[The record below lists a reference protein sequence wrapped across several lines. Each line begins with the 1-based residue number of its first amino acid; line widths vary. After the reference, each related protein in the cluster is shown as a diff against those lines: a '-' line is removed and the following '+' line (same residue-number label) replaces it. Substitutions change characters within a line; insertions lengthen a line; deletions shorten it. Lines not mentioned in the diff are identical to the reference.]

1 MEETLASWL
10 ADYLRTE
17 VNRNLRVHE
26 RPGLQ
31 PGTVGQL
38 KEDGTLYEEKADI
51 AAENL
56 EIAQGEDLSEGL
68 SDAVSGG
75 GFGVSGDSVYVSGDG
90 WFPDAEGHASGD
102 SVYVSGDGGFLGE
115 ELPASGGSELLDAV
129 SGGGIPADTGDGTRA
144 DGDWG
149 RDSWPLIK
157 VYDTFVPSLDDGE
170 SHFPYISI
178 QTESG
183 EVQQGKATINL
194 RLKLGTY
201 TSDTS
206 EGVRPVLSLVR
217 RVVDALIGIENGIFM
232 GTYTIEGD
240 ISWEVHGESGD
251 QFGGADITV
260 QFASASPYH
269 HFPSLYL

>member
-17 VNRNLRVHE
+17 VNRNLRTQE
-26 RPGLQ
+26 KPGLQ

-56 EIAQGEDLSEGL
+56 EIAQGEDLTDGL
-68 SDAVSGG
+68 RDAVPDGGIYVSGG
-75 GFGVSGDSVYVSGDG
+75 GEGIETEADVSGGGDAIAAEEYVSGGGELLDEGVSGSGDSV
-90 WFPDAEGHASGD
+90 
-102 SVYVSGDGGFLGE
+102 
-115 ELPASGGSELLDAV
+115 LLDAV
-129 SGGGIPADTGDGTRA
+129 SGDGIPAFAGDGARA

-149 RDSWPLIK
+149 KDSWPLIH
-157 VYDTFVPSLDDGE
+157 VYDTFVPALDDGE

-217 RVVDALIGIENGIFM
+217 RVVDALIDIPNGIFM
-232 GTYTIEGD
+232 GIYTIEGE
-240 ISWEVHGESGD
+240 ISWEVTGESGD
-251 QFGGADITV
+251 PFGGADITV
-260 QFASASPYH
+260 QFASANPYH
-269 HFPSLYL
+269 KFPSLYL